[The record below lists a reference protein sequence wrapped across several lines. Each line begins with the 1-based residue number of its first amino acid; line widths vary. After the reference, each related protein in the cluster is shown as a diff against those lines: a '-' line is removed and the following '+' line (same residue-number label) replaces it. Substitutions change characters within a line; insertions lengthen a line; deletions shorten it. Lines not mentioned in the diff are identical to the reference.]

1 MNPLTILGARA
12 AVPLADAAPI
22 KPAVEL
28 GTPLLL
34 TIAAL
39 GVAVLLVMIIRF
51 KIQAFVAL
59 LTVSIAVAV
68 AAQIPLT
75 DIFTVVSNGVGS
87 TMGKVALL
95 IALGAI
101 LGRMIEVSGGVQSLA
116 DHFVE
121 RFGRTR
127 VAVSLTLV
135 GFLVAIPVFFEV
147 GVIVLVPIV
156 YAFAKLL
163 NVHPIK
169 FGLPMAGIML
179 SIHVAVPP
187 HPGIV
192 AGAGV
197 LGADIGLI
205 TMISLAICVPLGFLS
220 YWVARIMNRRPME
233 LLPTVKAQ
241 LDEYG
246 SPETIRAGHEHPLG
260 NGGAGNS
267 RPGNSGS
274 GNSGSARGGVAT
286 ALRTPGA
293 VMAPP
298 KPGLIV
304 ALIAAPIVQIMLG
317 TVGTLTLPKSNPAYG
332 VASFIGNPFLALL
345 VAVGISFFT
354 LAVRR
359 GWSLKQ
365 TGEIFEQSLPPI
377 ASILMIVAAGGVFGE
392 VLRVSGIGAAL
403 STTLDGIGLPIILLG
418 FVISL
423 ALRAAQG
430 SATVAIVTT
439 TGLLTAAIQ
448 NGGYT
453 PAQIAVIVIAIGFGS
468 LGLSHVTDAGF
479 WVVVRYYGLTV
490 ADGLKTWT
498 VLTTVL
504 GVAGFLLTSV
514 AWLLVGGLGH

>member
-1 MNPLTILGARA
+1 MTPLLNSLMVRA
-12 AVPLADAAPI
+12 ADAPVI

-34 TIAAL
+34 TIAAA
-39 GVAVLLVMIIRF
+39 GVALLLVMIIRF

-59 LTVSIAVAV
+59 LTVSILVAV
-68 AAQIPLT
+68 AAQIPLQ
-75 DIFTVVSNGVGS
+75 DVFTVVASGVGS

-116 DHFVE
+116 DHFTAKLGA
-121 RFGRTR
+121 RR
-127 VAVSLTLV
+127 VAVALTAV

-156 YAFAKLL
+156 YAFAKIAK
-163 NVHPIK
+163 VHPVK

-205 TMISLAICVPLGFLS
+205 ALISLSICVPLGFLS
-220 YWVARIMNRRPME
+220 YWVASIMNRKTYD
-233 LLPTVKAQ
+233 LLPGVKKQ
-241 LDEYG
+241 VDEFG
-246 SPETIRAGHEHPLG
+246 AGTLVRVGHEGPG
-260 NGGAGNS
+260 SKAVAPP
-267 RPGNSGS
+267 RPGMIIFLI
-274 GNSGSARGGVAT
+274 AT
-286 ALRTPGA
+286 P
-293 VMAPP
+293 
-298 KPGLIV
+298 I
-304 ALIAAPIVQIMLG
+304 ALILLG
-317 TVGTLTLPKSNPAYG
+317 TVGTLVIDKNDFWYG
-332 VASFIGNPFLALL
+332 VAAFVGNPVFALL
-345 VAVGISFFT
+345 AAVALSFFL
-354 LAVRR
+354 LAVHRQ
-359 GWSLKQ
+359 WSLVE
-365 TGEIFEQSLPPI
+365 TGEIFEGALPPI
-377 ASILMIVAAGGVFGE
+377 ASILMVVAAGGVFGS
-392 VLRVSGIGAAL
+392 VLQVSGIGKAL
-403 STTLDGIGLPIILLG
+403 SESLDTLGVPLLLLG
-418 FVISL
+418 FIISL

-439 TGLLTAAIQ
+439 AGLLSSAVAG
-448 NGGYT
+448 GGYT
-453 PAQIAVIVIAIGFGS
+453 PAQIAVITIAIGFGA

-490 ADGLKTWT
+490 ADGLRTWT

-504 GVAGFLLTSV
+504 GLAGFALTFV
-514 AWLLVGGLGH
+514 AWMLVGGLSA

>member
-51 KIQAFVAL
+51 RIQAFVAL

-233 LLPTVKAQ
+233 LLPTVRAQ

-246 SPETIRAGHEHPLG
+246 SPETIHEGHDHPHG
-260 NGGAGNS
+260 HGGSGH
-267 RPGNSGS
+267 GGS
-274 GNSGSARGGVAT
+274 GNSGSGHGGVAT

-317 TVGTLTLPKSNPAYG
+317 TVGTLTLPKGNPLYG

-359 GWSLKQ
+359 GWSLKE

-514 AWLLVGGLGH
+514 VWLLVGGLGH